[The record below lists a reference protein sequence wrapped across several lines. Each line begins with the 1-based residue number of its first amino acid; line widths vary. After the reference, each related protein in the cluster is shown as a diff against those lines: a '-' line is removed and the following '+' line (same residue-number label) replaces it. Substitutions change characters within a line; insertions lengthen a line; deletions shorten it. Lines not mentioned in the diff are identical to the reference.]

1 MSAELNVKLVLGTS
15 DIQRQ
20 LSDLQK
26 KVGGSM
32 SKPVPGTSKGIEQ
45 IKDIQKESSERKKN
59 TISLADAAKGMLR
72 SLLMY
77 RAISEAM
84 SNI

>member
-32 SKPVPGTSKGIEQ
+32 SKPVPGTSKGIEDR
-45 IKDIQKESSERKKN
+45 KSTRLNSSH
-59 TISLADAAKGMLR
+59 
-72 SLLMY
+72 
-77 RAISEAM
+77 
-84 SNI
+84 